1 MVLTELRDASRPAS
15 RSATDP
21 FCGIECGSGSVEQ
34 GPYVFI
40 VSWGQFGNFRVGVG
54 SRRGHRNSM
63 NGAGDRW
70 GGTQA
75 KRLGANGA

>member
-1 MVLTELRDASRPAS
+1 MVLTDPRDASRPAS

-21 FCGIECGSGSVEQ
+21 LCGLECGSGSVEQ

-40 VSWGQFGNFRVGVG
+40 VSWGQFGYFRVGVG
-54 SRRGHRNSM
+54 SRRGLRSGM
-63 NGAGDRW
+63 NGAGNGW

-75 KRLGANGA
+75 KRLGAGGA